1 MLYPQTAEHT
11 NSYHFKEG
19 KVLMN
24 FLIYNKSF
32 KIKQKKT
39 LFFFLKLYTREKK
52 REAILLIF
60 LKDVHSISF
69 V

>member
-1 MLYPQTAEHT
+1 LLYPQTAEHT

-39 LFFFLKLYTREKK
+39 YFFFEIVYERKK

-60 LKDVHSISF
+60 LKDVLSISF

>member
-1 MLYPQTAEHT
+1 LLYPQTAEHT

-39 LFFFLKLYTREKK
+39 LFFFEIVYERKKK
-52 REAILLIF
+52 RGHFINF

>member
-32 KIKQKKT
+32 KIKQKKHY
-39 LFFFLKLYTREKK
+39 FFFEIVYERKK
-52 REAILLIF
+52 RGHFINF

>member
-32 KIKQKKT
+32 KIQQKKT
-39 LFFFLKLYTREKK
+39 LFFFEIVYERKK
-52 REAILLIF
+52 EAILLIF